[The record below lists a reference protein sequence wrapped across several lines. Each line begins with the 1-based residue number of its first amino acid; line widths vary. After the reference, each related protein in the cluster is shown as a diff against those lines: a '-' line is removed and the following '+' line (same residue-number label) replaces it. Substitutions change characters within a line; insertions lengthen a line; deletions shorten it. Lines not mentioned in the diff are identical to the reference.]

1 MLQSMRNK
9 TKGLV
14 AVFLI
19 GLLTIPLALVG
30 VENLFN
36 GTSTV
41 GEAAEVDGTVITER
55 DVQLAIS
62 RERQR
67 LQSQFG
73 ENLPADFFTDERLRE
88 SVMTSLVQRTLMIN
102 IAERGDMTFST
113 QEIDKT
119 IVELPIFQLEGNFDQ
134 QRFLQSVRNL
144 GHTPAS
150 FRTLLKNDLLANQ
163 MQGAI
168 VSSDFITDK
177 EIDQVVALSRQT
189 RDFSWLTL
197 PLENLPN
204 TMTISE
210 EEISIHYDS
219 NKAQYL
225 STEEVAIEYIELS
238 VTAIEK
244 DITIDNVAIQQ
255 QYDEIVASYDAT
267 TQREASHIMIEGDD
281 EAAQQKIAVVKEKLA
296 SGIDFAELASE
307 YSDDFGTRDNGGNL
321 GLSTGEGFPE
331 AFEEALLLLTEGQVS
346 EAVSIDNATHFIKLI
361 ALTEKQAP
369 TFDSQKAK
377 IESELKRNQAEEQ
390 FVLDVQ
396 TLEEL
401 AYNAE
406 NLEEVAGEL
415 GVTAIK
421 TSLFT
426 RDNASTKD
434 AAILQDRRV
443 IDAAFSEQVV
453 QEKHSSDMLNISSDK
468 AVVVKLL
475 EHNPVRTLTLEEK
488 REEILAELQ
497 LKKAKEKV
505 AEQAQLLREAL
516 NNGTDIS
523 TLAEEEGVVLS
534 AQTDAQRNAA
544 GVPEELLAS
553 VFKMP
558 HPKEKA
564 VLLERHLDNGDYI
577 IASLSK
583 VSLGNT
589 EELTVEERVS
599 LRTSL
604 SSGIAGDEYRAW
616 QAQLE
621 SNADVEIYRSRNSS
635 VY

>member
-30 VENLFN
+30 VENLFY

-67 LQSQFG
+67 LQLQFG

-102 IAERGDMTFST
+102 IAEKGNMTFST

-150 FRTLLKNDLLANQ
+150 FRALLKNDLLANQ

-197 PLENLPN
+197 PLEDLPN

-210 EEISIHYDS
+210 EEITIHYDS

-238 VTAIEK
+238 VVAIEK
-244 DITIDNVAIQQ
+244 DITIGEAAIQQ

-281 EAAQQKIAVVKEKLA
+281 EAAQQKIAAVKEKLA

-321 GLSTGEGFPE
+321 GVSTGDGFPE

-346 EAVSIDNATHFIKLI
+346 EEVSIDSATHFIKLI
-361 ALTEKQAP
+361 ALTEKKAP

-377 IESELKRNQAEEQ
+377 IESELKRTQAEEQ
-390 FVLDVQ
+390 FIVDVQ

-426 RDNASTKD
+426 RDNASTVD
-434 AAILQDRRV
+434 AVLQDKRV

-453 QEKHSSDMLNISSDK
+453 QEKHSSDMLTISSDK

-475 EHNPVRTLTLEEK
+475 EHNPVRTLTLKEK

-497 LKKAKEKV
+497 LEKAKEKI
-505 AEQAQLLREAL
+505 AEQAQLLRESL
-516 NNGTDIS
+516 DNGADIS
-523 TLAEEEGVVLS
+523 TLAEEKGVALS

-553 VFKMP
+553 VFEMP
-558 HPKEKA
+558 HPKEKS

-616 QAQLE
+616 QVHLE
-621 SNADVEIYRSRNSS
+621 SNADVEIYRSQNSS

>member
-30 VENLFN
+30 VENLFY
-36 GTSTV
+36 GSSTV

-102 IAERGDMTFST
+102 IAEKGNMTFST

-150 FRTLLKNDLLANQ
+150 FRELLKNDLLANQ

-197 PLENLPN
+197 PLENLPT
-204 TMTISE
+204 TMTVSE

-238 VTAIEK
+238 VAAIEK
-244 DITIDNVAIQQ
+244 DITIDEAAIQQ

-281 EAAQQKIAVVKEKLA
+281 EAAQQKIASVKEKLA
-296 SGIDFAELASE
+296 SGTDFADLASE

-321 GLSTGEGFPE
+321 GISTGDGFPE

-361 ALTEKQAP
+361 ALTEKKAP

-377 IESELKRNQAEEQ
+377 IESELKRTQAEEQ
-390 FVLDVQ
+390 FIVDVQ

-406 NLEEVAGEL
+406 NLGEVAGEL

-426 RDNASTKD
+426 RDNASTAD
-434 AAILQDRRV
+434 AALQDRRV

-453 QEKHSSDMLNISSDK
+453 QDKHSSDVLNLSSDK
-468 AVVVKLL
+468 VVVVKLL

-488 REEILAELQ
+488 SEEILAELQ
-497 LKKAKEKV
+497 LEKAKV
-505 AEQAQLLREAL
+505 QIAEQASLLREAL
-516 NNGTDIS
+516 DNGADI
-523 TLAEEEGVVLS
+523 TVLAEEKGVAIS
-534 AQTDAQRNAA
+534 TQTDAQRNAA

-553 VFKMP
+553 VFEMP
-558 HPKEKA
+558 HPKEKT

-589 EELTVEERVS
+589 EELSVEERVS

-616 QAQLE
+616 QAHLE
-621 SNADVEIYRSRNSS
+621 SQADVEIYRSQNSS
-635 VY
+635 IY

>member
-30 VENLFN
+30 VENLFY
-36 GTSTV
+36 GSSTV

-102 IAERGDMTFST
+102 IAEKGNMTFST

-150 FRTLLKNDLLANQ
+150 FRELLKNDLLANQ

-197 PLENLPN
+197 PLENLPT
-204 TMTISE
+204 TMTVSE

-238 VTAIEK
+238 VAAIEK
-244 DITIDNVAIQQ
+244 DITIDEAAIQQ

-281 EAAQQKIAVVKEKLA
+281 EAAQQKIASVKEKLA
-296 SGIDFAELASE
+296 SGTDFADLASE

-321 GLSTGEGFPE
+321 GISTGDGFPE

-361 ALTEKQAP
+361 ALTEKKAP

-377 IESELKRNQAEEQ
+377 IESELKRTQAEEQ
-390 FVLDVQ
+390 FIVDVQ

-406 NLEEVAGEL
+406 NLGEVAGEL

-426 RDNASTKD
+426 RDNASTAD
-434 AAILQDRRV
+434 AVLQDRRV

-453 QEKHSSDMLNISSDK
+453 QDKHSSDVLNLSSDK
-468 AVVVKLL
+468 VVVVKLL

-488 REEILAELQ
+488 SEEILAELQ
-497 LKKAKEKV
+497 LEKAKV
-505 AEQAQLLREAL
+505 QIAEQASLLREAL
-516 NNGTDIS
+516 DNGADI
-523 TLAEEEGVVLS
+523 TVLAEEKGVAIS
-534 AQTDAQRNAA
+534 TQTDAQRNAA

-553 VFKMP
+553 VFEMP
-558 HPKEKA
+558 HPKEKT

-589 EELTVEERVS
+589 EELSVEERVS

-616 QAQLE
+616 QAHLE
-621 SNADVEIYRSRNSS
+621 SQADVEIYRSQNSS
-635 VY
+635 IY